1 MNADKQA
8 TFEEL
13 CRYGT
18 SELHSI
24 AALICRCCA
33 QEDIKLITH
42 RYIPIDNTLI
52 YNGIQQSTSV
62 FKI

>member
-1 MNADKQA
+1 MKADKQA

-13 CRYGT
+13 FRYGT
-18 SELHSI
+18 SKLHSI
-24 AALICRCCA
+24 AAFICRCCA
-33 QEDIKLITH
+33 QEAIKLITH
-42 RYIPIDNTLI
+42 QYIPIDNTLI